1 MQSLELSMWSRV
13 EKDGKIFKYIE
24 NKWKLIPLNER
35 NQLTKTEGQ
44 VWISLYE
51 LLLSPNCVSKYD
63 YTDYKK
69 NQILKVLLIN
79 IVIIIKL
86 Y

>member
-1 MQSLELSMWSRV
+1 VQSLELSMWSRV

-69 NQILKVLLIN
+69 NQILKV
-79 IVIIIKL
+79 
-86 Y
+86 

>member
-1 MQSLELSMWSRV
+1 VQSLELSMWSRV

>member
-69 NQILKVLLIN
+69 NQILKV
-79 IVIIIKL
+79 
-86 Y
+86 

>member
-69 NQILKVLLIN
+69 NQILKVL
-79 IVIIIKL
+79 IIKL
-86 Y
+86 NYYH